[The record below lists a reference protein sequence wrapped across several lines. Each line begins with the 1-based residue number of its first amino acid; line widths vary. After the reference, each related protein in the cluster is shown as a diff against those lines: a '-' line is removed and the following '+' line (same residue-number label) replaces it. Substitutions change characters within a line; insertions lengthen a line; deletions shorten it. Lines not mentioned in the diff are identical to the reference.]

1 MIAGNIYYTF
11 GPSWY
16 CIPTYIV
23 HSYAYNTFKDR
34 RRNKKHYV
42 RREILEILKRNI
54 LPAAISLE
62 TITVSTLLVLQVR
75 ILDILTK
82 HT

>member
-1 MIAGNIYYTF
+1 M
-11 GPSWY
+11 
-16 CIPTYIV
+16 PTT
-23 HSYAYNTFKDR
+23 HSRTVVEIKND
-34 RRNKKHYV
+34 YV

-62 TITVSTLLVLQVR
+62 TITVSTLLVLLVR